1 MMNIVERLL
10 YFRDT
15 QNTEC
20 LDIQNCTNIEDLNV
34 IAIEIISWLKLQHK
48 RELWIQQGRRASLKP
63 MPLNINYPWCNELID
78 YLKQDNE
85 LSRHFVIVD
94 NNLDIKP
101 IVSDEEIRQLRKFA
115 YDNYNPEKLI

>member
-1 MMNIVERLL
+1 MNIVERLL
-10 YFRDT
+10 YFSDT
-15 QNTEC
+15 QNTEY
-20 LDIQNCTNIEDLNV
+20 LDIQNCTNIENLNV
-34 IAIEIISWLKLQHK
+34 IAIELVSWLKLQHK

-63 MPLNINYPWCNELID
+63 MPLNTNYPWCNELID

-101 IVSDEEIRQLRKFA
+101 IMSDEEIRQLRKFA
-115 YDNYNPEKLI
+115 YDNYNPEIFI